1 MVVLMMEPDGRPKR
15 EWNLL
20 ILAASIVFLIFY
32 AVKVN
37 KHGLV
42 ITAAS
47 VEVAIAL
54 WNFSASLFLTGYCR
68 HTQHRDA
75 GMSLR
80 AENRAVLPLALNSCA
95 DTDGCTDCTRVGAVT
110 LNLSFLFWAVFLL
123 SRLSIL
129 SFVLAFVFIAIWFY
143 DVVINAAV
151 QDRTGFC
158 DFADDKNCMVIL
170 NSMFKALCLAGSIN
184 FLIAYAIKEHGHWL
198 AITLAG
204 ITIALALWGYFSSLC
219 FCSCCKARDTCCHAD
234 YNENKVYGVVGM
246 IFLDLSLLTW
256 ALHLFTSGWGLGIIV
271 GSAFIIDVFL
281 NLLIDAN
288 RQTLDDIYLEDSERS
303 IVTILGIYIWR
314 TGRSIVTV
322 FGTCMF
328 SRAKPVWNFLVLAAS
343 IVFLILY
350 AVEVGSRHRGGI
362 PRDSV
367 SWLVITAASVEIA
380 IALWNFSA
388 SLFLCGC
395 CKDADRAGCTDCTRA
410 GAVTLNLSFLLWAVF
425 LHLASV
431 RLDHHQNLNV
441 LVFVSIAIWIVDV
454 FANIAV
460 QAETSF
466 CNFADDKNCMVIL
479 NSMFKVVCFA
489 GSIIFLIRYAIKE
502 HGHWLVII
510 LASITIVLALQG
522 FWSAM
527 GLCSCWK
534 VRDTFDLA
542 MIYLGMILL
551 DLSLLAWAV
560 HLFTSD
566 WSLGP
571 TVGSAFIVFFVID
584 LFLNLLINT
593 QICSAISAALGARTN
608 RIEQGNLVTATSFS
622 DLENELGRGTTPN
635 ELLASGFRALAQI
648 VNEDP
653 VAFVERPNVKAF
665 LARTGARSTEEVIE
679 CGLAKEF
686 FDTFDTFG
694 IPRERAQEHLGL
706 EKADGTKESTALGA
720 PASAIPG
727 TTVYG
732 TPMR

>member
-1 MVVLMMEPDGRPKR
+1 MMESDGRPKR

-47 VEVAIAL
+47 FEVAIAL
-54 WNFSASLFLTGYCR
+54 WNFSASLFLTGCCR

-75 GMSLR
+75 GM
-80 AENRAVLPLALNSCA
+80 LNSCA

-123 SRLSIL
+123 SRLSII

-158 DFADDKNCMVIL
+158 D
-170 NSMFKALCLAGSIN
+170 
-184 FLIAYAIKEHGHWL
+184 
-198 AITLAG
+198 
-204 ITIALALWGYFSSLC
+204 
-219 FCSCCKARDTCCHAD
+219 
-234 YNENKVYGVVGM
+234 
-246 IFLDLSLLTW
+246 
-256 ALHLFTSGWGLGIIV
+256 
-271 GSAFIIDVFL
+271 
-281 NLLIDAN
+281 
-288 RQTLDDIYLEDSERS
+288 
-303 IVTILGIYIWR
+303 
-314 TGRSIVTV
+314 
-322 FGTCMF
+322 
-328 SRAKPVWNFLVLAAS
+328 
-343 IVFLILY
+343 
-350 AVEVGSRHRGGI
+350 
-362 PRDSV
+362 
-367 SWLVITAASVEIA
+367 
-380 IALWNFSA
+380 
-388 SLFLCGC
+388 
-395 CKDADRAGCTDCTRA
+395 
-410 GAVTLNLSFLLWAVF
+410 
-425 LHLASV
+425 
-431 RLDHHQNLNV
+431 
-441 LVFVSIAIWIVDV
+441 
-454 FANIAV
+454 
-460 QAETSF
+460 
-466 CNFADDKNCMVIL
+466 FADDKNCMVIL

-522 FWSAM
+522 FLSAM
-527 GLCSCWK
+527 SLCSCWNNMA
-534 VRDTFDLA
+534 TFDLA
-542 MIYLGMILL
+542 ITYLGMILL

-560 HLFTSD
+560 HLFTSG
-566 WSLGP
+566 WSLGL

-593 QICSAISAALGARTN
+593 QICSPISAALGARTN

-622 DLENELGRGTTPN
+622 NLENELF
-635 ELLASGFRALAQI
+635 ASGFRTLAQI

-679 CGLAKEF
+679 CGLAEEF
-686 FDTFDTFG
+686 FDTFDIFEG
-694 IPRERAQEHLGL
+694 IEGIGEVYREGIRGRAREHLGL